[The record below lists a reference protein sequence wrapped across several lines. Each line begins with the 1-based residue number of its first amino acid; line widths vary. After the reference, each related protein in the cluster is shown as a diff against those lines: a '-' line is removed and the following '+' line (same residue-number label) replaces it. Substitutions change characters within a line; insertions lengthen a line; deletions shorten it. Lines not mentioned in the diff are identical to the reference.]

1 MTTALYWLLRG
12 QLSRSLWYHPMLLPT
27 MGAALLAL
35 VFRKKPG
42 AVKGILLSWAVLML
56 ICYVWR
62 MITVFPN
69 PPMEPEGGLASL
81 LMNWRFQ

>member
-27 MGAALLAL
+27 VGAALLGL
-35 VFRKKPG
+35 IVRKRPR

-62 MITVFPN
+62 MITVFPD